1 MAAVERLHRVAVV
14 QRPPVLLNRQATIE
28 RVIGLIDEAASE
40 GASLISFPEVYVPGY
55 PEWIWRLRPGA
66 DYELTSEIH
75 AKLVGNAVDLS
86 GNDLTPI
93 LAAARRERV
102 TVVLGMHE
110 RDGSFSR
117 GTLYN
122 TVVIVGPQGE
132 VLNRHRK
139 LMPTNPERMVW
150 GLGDAAGLKVVATTS
165 GRLGALI
172 CWENYMPLARYC
184 LYAEGVQIYLAPTW
198 DMGSA
203 WVSSMVHIAR
213 EGRCWVIG
221 NGTSLQGQDIPDD
234 FPHRDVLF
242 PDPDEWVNEG
252 DSVIV
257 SPNGVIIAGPLNKEH
272 GILYAEC
279 DPERATTAHRTL
291 DVTGHYSRPD
301 IFRLEVLRESRA
313 PVSFKDGDQIPARQ
327 AVRTDDGAGAAPRWD
342 QEAGD
347 GPIERRPGERT
358 PPAELPTLTS

>member
-1 MAAVERLHRVAVV
+1 MAGAEVPYRVAVV
-14 QRPPVLLNRQATIE
+14 QRPPVLLDRQATVE
-28 RVIGLIDEAASE
+28 RVVELIDETASR
-40 GASLISFPEVYVPGY
+40 GAKLITFPEAYVPGY
-55 PEWIWRLRPGA
+55 PEWIWRLRPGT
-66 DYELTSEIH
+66 DYELTSEVH
-75 AKLVGNAVDLS
+75 SRLMRNAVDLS
-86 GNDLTPI
+86 SNHLRPV
-93 LAAARRERV
+93 LAGARRRQV
-102 TVVLGMHE
+102 TVVLGLHE
-110 RDGSFSR
+110 RDASFSR

-122 TVVIVGPQGE
+122 TVVIVGSNGE
-132 VLNRHRK
+132 ILNRHRK

-150 GLGDAAGLKVVATTS
+150 GLGDATGLKVVDTDA

-172 CWENYMPLARYC
+172 CWENYMPLARYS
-184 LYAEGVQIYLAPTW
+184 LYAEGVQIYVAPTW
-198 DMGSA
+198 DMGSG

-221 NGTSLQGQDIPDD
+221 NGTSLQGRDIPGD

-257 SPNGVIIAGPLNKEH
+257 APDGAIIAGPLNKEH

-301 IFRLEVLRESRA
+301 IFKLEVSRDSAA
-313 PVSFKDGDQIPARQ
+313 PVSFKDGAQMPAAP
-327 AVRTDDGAGAAPRWD
+327 AVPSKSGAGAAPRSG
-342 QEAGD
+342 ATA
-347 GPIERRPGERT
+347 RRRSNKTATG
-358 PPAELPTLTS
+358 

>member
-1 MAAVERLHRVAVV
+1 MAADQAPHRVAVV

-28 RVIGLIDEAASE
+28 RVVALIDEAASE
-40 GASLISFPEVYVPGY
+40 GARLISFPEAYVPGY
-55 PEWIWRLRPGA
+55 PVWIWRLRPGA

-75 AKLVGNAVDLS
+75 AKLVANAVDLS
-86 GNDLTPI
+86 GDDLAPI
-93 LAAARRERV
+93 LAGARRQRV
-102 TVVLGMHE
+102 AVVLGLHE

-122 TVVIVGPQGE
+122 TVVIISPQGE

-150 GLGDAAGLKVVATTS
+150 GLGDATGLKVVETTA

-172 CWENYMPLARYC
+172 CWENYMPLARYA

-198 DMGSA
+198 DMGSG

-221 NGTSLQGQDIPDD
+221 SGTSLQGRDIPGD

-242 PDPDEWVNEG
+242 PGPDEWVNEG

-257 SPNGVIIAGPLNKEH
+257 APDGAIVAGPLNKEH

-279 DPERATTAHRTL
+279 DPEQATTAHRTL

-301 IFRLEVLRESRA
+301 IFKLEVWRAARA
-313 PVSFKDGDQIPARQ
+313 PVDFKNGVQTPHAPAARTKKG
-327 AVRTDDGAGAAPRWD
+327 AVAASRSEPR
-342 QEAGD
+342 A
-347 GPIERRPGERT
+347 RKRPNNT
-358 PPAELPTLTS
+358 TSG